1 MTSELS
7 HFSQQELAMAS
18 RSPRSNPK
26 AVAAPRKAVRDSA
39 ATRNAILDSA
49 EKIFARD
56 GLRSTRTEEIAAGSG
71 VTKAMIHYY
80 FDTKE
85 ALYQAVLDRV
95 FQEREQGMDFGSLR
109 KLPPV
114 DALHAFVE
122 RLLQQMVAKPHLGPL
137 FALENIQNDGAF
149 YNRAGG
155 KLYRTLAD
163 IIERGVAEG
172 VFRQQDPGH
181 AAVNIV
187 GACVHFFNVSSNI
200 RTLWPKD
207 RPDSTALMISHW
219 RTVVEFVMHAVQA
232 PPQRVRAR
240 TARAVVV

>member
-1 MTSELS
+1 M
-7 HFSQQELAMAS
+7 
-18 RSPRSNPK
+18 
-26 AVAAPRKAVRDSA
+26 APRNPPRRQASPPARRAVRDSV
-39 ATRNAILDSA
+39 ATRTAILDSA

-95 FQEREQGMDFGSLR
+95 FQDREQGMDFSSLR

-114 DALHAFVE
+114 DAVQAFVE

-149 YNRAGG
+149 YSRSGG
-155 KLYRTLAD
+155 KVYRTLAG
-163 IIERGVAEG
+163 IIERGVADG
-172 VFRQQDPGH
+172 AFRPQDPGH
-181 AAVNIV
+181 AAVNIM

-207 RPDSTALMISHW
+207 KADSTASMITHW
-219 RTVVEFVMHAVQA
+219 
-232 PPQRVRAR
+232 
-240 TARAVVV
+240 RAVVDFVMCAVLAPAAGARTRNSRAARSDAR

>member
-1 MTSELS
+1 
-7 HFSQQELAMAS
+7 MAS
-18 RSPRSNPK
+18 RTPSRPK
-26 AVAAPRKAVRDSA
+26 AAAPARRAPRDSV
-39 ATRNAILDSA
+39 ATRTAILDSA

-95 FQEREQGMDFGSLR
+95 FKEREEGMDFGSLR
-109 KLPPV
+109 QLPPAE
-114 DALHAFVE
+114 ALRAFVE

-149 YNRAGG
+149 YNRNGG
-155 KLYRTLAD
+155 KVYRTLAD
-163 IIERGVAEG
+163 IIERGVADG
-172 VFRQQDPGH
+172 SFRPQDPGH
-181 AAVNIV
+181 AAVNIM

-200 RTLWPKD
+200 RTLWPKGKAGAAA
-207 RPDSTALMISHW
+207 SMNNHW
-219 RTVVEFVMHAVQA
+219 LAVVEFVMHAVLA
-232 PPQRVRAR
+232 PSATGRAKTTR
-240 TARAVVV
+240 HTRLAAL